1 MYEVLAI
8 VLALI
13 VDHWPIVLFSAS
25 LAALVFFAWR
35 RKIGRTTLSFL
46 GITASV
52 AGGMMS

>member
-8 VLALI
+8 LLAMAI
-13 VDHWPIVLFSAS
+13 EHWAIVLFSAS

-35 RKIGRTTLSFL
+35 RKVGRTTLSFL